1 MNQTRTAQPDDLPL
15 IRALLQACELPY
27 EDLTTE
33 HLPHFLVM
41 RIGSLLPESDS
52 NRSKTQLLGVVGLE
66 PCGRD
71 GLLRSLA
78 VAPAHRGQSLGEVLV
93 GELEAKA
100 RQAGIGQL
108 YVLTTTA
115 ANRFRQWGY
124 EVTDR
129 ASAPA
134 PIQQTTEFQS
144 LCPASAVCLSK
155 AL

>member
-1 MNQTRTAQPDDLPL
+1 MNQTQPARPDDLPL
-15 IRALLQACELPY
+15 IRQLLQDCELPY
-27 EDLTTE
+27 EDLTAE

-41 RIGSLLPESDS
+41 RIGSLLPESDL

-66 PCGRD
+66 PCGRN

-78 VAPAHRGQSLGEVLV
+78 VAPAYRGQNLGEVLV
-93 GELEAKA
+93 GELEVKA
-100 RQAGIGQL
+100 RHAGIGRL

-124 EVTDR
+124 EVADR

-134 PIQQTTEFQS
+134 QIQQTTEFQS

-155 AL
+155 PL